1 MKFADL
7 RAKCRVQRNEVWLV
21 YLIECRDG
29 TYYCGITNNLK
40 RRINE
45 HNTGVGAKYT
55 RGRYPVKLLG
65 AIELPTR
72 GKALSVEAAV
82 KKQQKAKKLE
92 FLKSKG
98 IIVK

>member
-1 MKFADL
+1 MKLADL
-7 RAKCRVQRNEVWLV
+7 RARLRDQKTEVWFV
-21 YLIECRDG
+21 YLVECRDG
-29 TYYCGITNNLK
+29 SYYCGITNNLE
-40 RRINE
+40 RRITE

-55 RGRYPVKLLG
+55 RGRYPVRLLCAVKL
-65 AIELPTR
+65 PSR